1 MRSETIGLFCG
12 GTFATPDAPITDC
25 TSADRGATRLR
36 IPADGTEDDVNNPPR
51 IAPRHVFDLGIGT
64 DNLLHSEKAKL
75 RVRFSVVNVTNKEAL
90 YNFLSTFTGTHF
102 VTPRAYQFQVG
113 VGF

>member
-1 MRSETIGLFCG
+1 VT
-12 GTFATPDAPITDC
+12 
-25 TSADRGATRLR
+25 
-36 IPADGTEDDVNNPPR
+36 NPPR
-51 IAPRHVFDLGIGT
+51 IAPRHLLDLGLGA
-64 DNLLHSEKAKL
+64 DNLFHSNGAKV

-113 VGF
+113 VTF